1 MIFGTNSN
9 YMLKYQKAKAK
20 LVEYDISQKDYP
32 KFPLNSN
39 ELSYPVIYILSR
51 YAESI
56 IENDETGK
64 AEFAPYMVKAS
75 QYFDASVGANDRTAY
90 DTDFLLSGAAAYF
103 LSNDF
108 GSSKVLCAALFEKI
122 KDTPTMG
129 TSQIILRNLL
139 GYLLLDK
146 VFPISS
152 DTFGGEELSR
162 ALLFYYTNGEGLP
175 NIEQAIRKYRT
186 AIYKNND
193 PMEIYYVDILLAV
206 ITIALSKAAWKLI
219 PQYSKLE
226 PGQWEEYL
234 KSSKSP
240 KMLWPAQQLIGKKN
254 VLSGENAIVQ
264 LPTGVGKTKSIELII
279 RSSFLSNRTA
289 TAIIVAPLRA
299 LCNEIASDMTSAFG
313 ESVLINQFS
322 DILENDF
329 FVDFTLKATILIC
342 TPEKLSYIIHH
353 QVEFLDEIGLY
364 IFDESHMFDDGRRGT
379 AYELLISEIRKH
391 INTEKQIVLLS
402 AVLSN
407 AEQIKQW
414 LFNEN
419 GTLASDPAIKTTPK
433 SIGFSSQTRD
443 IHYYSEDPEREDFYV
458 PRSIEVN
465 LLKKLGKER
474 KKRYFPK
481 LTDPKDIAIYYANK
495 LCKNGGA
502 AIFANRTRSVQTIIQ
517 QIIDLDSREYDLSGI
532 QKYSNTLEMS
542 RIAKLMADYYGCDH
556 PYTKACNLGVAPHYS
571 NLPNGLR
578 LAIEYAFRKKDLHLV
593 ICTSTLAQG
602 VNIPIKYLF
611 MTSFMLDQNSMK
623 IRNFQNL
630 MGRTARSGMYT
641 EGSVIVTDSKLFDN
655 KNNRRNGGFYKW
667 ENCVKMFDSHAAE
680 PCESSILWLVQDIE
694 INHDD
699 HVKGVYIANYI
710 INNYSHWDCFES
722 CYEKILQA
730 YERKKQTPMNQKS
743 VAVLKTALTVRQH
756 VIETIENHLCFV
768 LSNDEGSDARV
779 VALELCKETLAYFM
793 ANDAEKTLLEKIF
806 DVIAQK
812 AKTVDRVKIKRYS
825 KSMLGIDDA
834 LIIEAWLAE
843 TQFIEQQFSDSE
855 IFEMLLSFFIDT
867 HKIGKTEEYFPDI
880 CRMWLDGYSF
890 IAMQKATGLLIPD
903 IESLCS
909 KLISYEFSF
918 FIGNIIDVIDDDD
931 DENRALLVS
940 KLLLLQRKLKYGVCS
955 ETAISICEKVFNDR
969 LLANSI
975 AEQIGA
981 ESIDTNHIIDA
992 LKMCKEKILG
1002 FLSVYP
1008 TYFSVRI
1015 NWICK

>member
-1 MIFGTNSN
+1 M
-9 YMLKYQKAKAK
+9 
-20 LVEYDISQKDYP
+20 
-32 KFPLNSN
+32 
-39 ELSYPVIYILSR
+39 
-51 YAESI
+51 
-56 IENDETGK
+56 
-64 AEFAPYMVKAS
+64 
-75 QYFDASVGANDRTAY
+75 
-90 DTDFLLSGAAAYF
+90 
-103 LSNDF
+103 
-108 GSSKVLCAALFEKI
+108 
-122 KDTPTMG
+122 
-129 TSQIILRNLL
+129 
-139 GYLLLDK
+139 
-146 VFPISS
+146 
-152 DTFGGEELSR
+152 
-162 ALLFYYTNGEGLP
+162 
-175 NIEQAIRKYRT
+175 
-186 AIYKNND
+186 
-193 PMEIYYVDILLAV
+193 
-206 ITIALSKAAWKLI
+206 
-219 PQYSKLE
+219 
-226 PGQWEEYL
+226 
-234 KSSKSP
+234 
-240 KMLWPAQQLIGKKN
+240 
-254 VLSGENAIVQ
+254 
-264 LPTGVGKTKSIELII
+264 
-279 RSSFLSNRTA
+279 
-289 TAIIVAPLRA
+289 
-299 LCNEIASDMTSAFG
+299 
-313 ESVLINQFS
+313 
-322 DILENDF
+322 
-329 FVDFTLKATILIC
+329 
-342 TPEKLSYIIHH
+342 
-353 QVEFLDEIGLY
+353 
-364 IFDESHMFDDGRRGT
+364 
-379 AYELLISEIRKH
+379 
-391 INTEKQIVLLS
+391 
-402 AVLSN
+402 
-407 AEQIKQW
+407 
-414 LFNEN
+414 
-419 GTLASDPAIKTTPK
+419 
-433 SIGFSSQTRD
+433 
-443 IHYYSEDPEREDFYV
+443 
-458 PRSIEVN
+458 
-465 LLKKLGKER
+465 
-474 KKRYFPK
+474 
-481 LTDPKDIAIYYANK
+481 TDPKDIAIYYANK

-655 KNNRRNGGFYKW
+655 KNNRSNGGFYKW

-694 INHDD
+694 INRDD
-699 HVKGVYIANYI
+699 YVKGVYIANYI

-743 VAVLKTALTVRQH
+743 VTVLKTALTVRQH
-756 VIETIENHLCFV
+756 VVETIENHLCFV
-768 LSNDEGSDARV
+768 LSNDEGSDAQV

>member
-1 MIFGTNSN
+1 M
-9 YMLKYQKAKAK
+9 
-20 LVEYDISQKDYP
+20 
-32 KFPLNSN
+32 
-39 ELSYPVIYILSR
+39 
-51 YAESI
+51 
-56 IENDETGK
+56 
-64 AEFAPYMVKAS
+64 
-75 QYFDASVGANDRTAY
+75 
-90 DTDFLLSGAAAYF
+90 
-103 LSNDF
+103 
-108 GSSKVLCAALFEKI
+108 
-122 KDTPTMG
+122 
-129 TSQIILRNLL
+129 
-139 GYLLLDK
+139 
-146 VFPISS
+146 
-152 DTFGGEELSR
+152 
-162 ALLFYYTNGEGLP
+162 
-175 NIEQAIRKYRT
+175 
-186 AIYKNND
+186 
-193 PMEIYYVDILLAV
+193 
-206 ITIALSKAAWKLI
+206 
-219 PQYSKLE
+219 
-226 PGQWEEYL
+226 
-234 KSSKSP
+234 
-240 KMLWPAQQLIGKKN
+240 
-254 VLSGENAIVQ
+254 
-264 LPTGVGKTKSIELII
+264 
-279 RSSFLSNRTA
+279 
-289 TAIIVAPLRA
+289 
-299 LCNEIASDMTSAFG
+299 
-313 ESVLINQFS
+313 
-322 DILENDF
+322 
-329 FVDFTLKATILIC
+329 
-342 TPEKLSYIIHH
+342 
-353 QVEFLDEIGLY
+353 
-364 IFDESHMFDDGRRGT
+364 
-379 AYELLISEIRKH
+379 
-391 INTEKQIVLLS
+391 
-402 AVLSN
+402 
-407 AEQIKQW
+407 
-414 LFNEN
+414 
-419 GTLASDPAIKTTPK
+419 
-433 SIGFSSQTRD
+433 
-443 IHYYSEDPEREDFYV
+443 
-458 PRSIEVN
+458 
-465 LLKKLGKER
+465 
-474 KKRYFPK
+474 
-481 LTDPKDIAIYYANK
+481 TDPKDIAIYYANK

-655 KNNRRNGGFYKW
+655 KNNRSNGGFYKW

-699 HVKGVYIANYI
+699 YVKGVYIANYI

-730 YERKKQTPMNQKS
+730 YERKKQMPMNQKS
-743 VAVLKTALTVRQH
+743 VTVLKTALTIRQH
-756 VIETIENHLCFV
+756 VVETIENHLCFV
-768 LSNDEGSDARV
+768 LSNDEGSDAQV

-843 TQFIEQQFSDSE
+843 TQFMEQQLSDSE

-918 FIGNIIDVIDDDD
+918 FIGNIIDVIDTDD

-969 LLANSI
+969 LLANFI

>member
-1 MIFGTNSN
+1 M
-9 YMLKYQKAKAK
+9 
-20 LVEYDISQKDYP
+20 
-32 KFPLNSN
+32 FPL
-39 ELSYPVIYILSR
+39 
-51 YAESI
+51 
-56 IENDETGK
+56 
-64 AEFAPYMVKAS
+64 
-75 QYFDASVGANDRTAY
+75 
-90 DTDFLLSGAAAYF
+90 
-103 LSNDF
+103 
-108 GSSKVLCAALFEKI
+108 
-122 KDTPTMG
+122 
-129 TSQIILRNLL
+129 
-139 GYLLLDK
+139 
-146 VFPISS
+146 
-152 DTFGGEELSR
+152 
-162 ALLFYYTNGEGLP
+162 YT
-175 NIEQAIRKYRT
+175 
-186 AIYKNND
+186 
-193 PMEIYYVDILLAV
+193 
-206 ITIALSKAAWKLI
+206 
-219 PQYSKLE
+219 
-226 PGQWEEYL
+226 
-234 KSSKSP
+234 
-240 KMLWPAQQLIGKKN
+240 
-254 VLSGENAIVQ
+254 
-264 LPTGVGKTKSIELII
+264 
-279 RSSFLSNRTA
+279 
-289 TAIIVAPLRA
+289 VA
-299 LCNEIASDMTSAFG
+299 
-313 ESVLINQFS
+313 
-322 DILENDF
+322 
-329 FVDFTLKATILIC
+329 
-342 TPEKLSYIIHH
+342 
-353 QVEFLDEIGLY
+353 
-364 IFDESHMFDDGRRGT
+364 
-379 AYELLISEIRKH
+379 
-391 INTEKQIVLLS
+391 
-402 AVLSN
+402 
-407 AEQIKQW
+407 
-414 LFNEN
+414 
-419 GTLASDPAIKTTPK
+419 
-433 SIGFSSQTRD
+433 
-443 IHYYSEDPEREDFYV
+443 
-458 PRSIEVN
+458 
-465 LLKKLGKER
+465 KER
-474 KKRYFPK
+474 KKRYFPN

-655 KNNRRNGGFYKW
+655 KNNRSNGGFYKW

-694 INHDD
+694 INRDD
-699 HVKGVYIANYI
+699 YVKGVYIANYI

-743 VAVLKTALTVRQH
+743 VTVLKTALTVRQH
-756 VIETIENHLCFV
+756 VVETIENHLCFV
-768 LSNDEGSDARV
+768 LSNDEGSDAQV

>member
-1 MIFGTNSN
+1 
-9 YMLKYQKAKAK
+9 
-20 LVEYDISQKDYP
+20 
-32 KFPLNSN
+32 
-39 ELSYPVIYILSR
+39 
-51 YAESI
+51 
-56 IENDETGK
+56 
-64 AEFAPYMVKAS
+64 
-75 QYFDASVGANDRTAY
+75 
-90 DTDFLLSGAAAYF
+90 
-103 LSNDF
+103 
-108 GSSKVLCAALFEKI
+108 
-122 KDTPTMG
+122 
-129 TSQIILRNLL
+129 
-139 GYLLLDK
+139 
-146 VFPISS
+146 
-152 DTFGGEELSR
+152 
-162 ALLFYYTNGEGLP
+162 
-175 NIEQAIRKYRT
+175 
-186 AIYKNND
+186 
-193 PMEIYYVDILLAV
+193 
-206 ITIALSKAAWKLI
+206 
-219 PQYSKLE
+219 
-226 PGQWEEYL
+226 
-234 KSSKSP
+234 
-240 KMLWPAQQLIGKKN
+240 
-254 VLSGENAIVQ
+254 
-264 LPTGVGKTKSIELII
+264 
-279 RSSFLSNRTA
+279 
-289 TAIIVAPLRA
+289 
-299 LCNEIASDMTSAFG
+299 
-313 ESVLINQFS
+313 
-322 DILENDF
+322 
-329 FVDFTLKATILIC
+329 
-342 TPEKLSYIIHH
+342 
-353 QVEFLDEIGLY
+353 
-364 IFDESHMFDDGRRGT
+364 
-379 AYELLISEIRKH
+379 
-391 INTEKQIVLLS
+391 
-402 AVLSN
+402 
-407 AEQIKQW
+407 
-414 LFNEN
+414 
-419 GTLASDPAIKTTPK
+419 
-433 SIGFSSQTRD
+433 
-443 IHYYSEDPEREDFYV
+443 
-458 PRSIEVN
+458 
-465 LLKKLGKER
+465 
-474 KKRYFPK
+474 
-481 LTDPKDIAIYYANK
+481 
-495 LCKNGGA
+495 
-502 AIFANRTRSVQTIIQ
+502 
-517 QIIDLDSREYDLSGI
+517 
-532 QKYSNTLEMS
+532 MS

-655 KNNRRNGGFYKW
+655 KNNRSNGGFYKW

-699 HVKGVYIANYI
+699 HVKGVCIANYI
-710 INNYSHWDCFES
+710 INNYSHWDYFES

-743 VAVLKTALTVRQH
+743 VAVLKTALTIRQH
-756 VIETIENHLCFV
+756 VVETIENHLCFV
-768 LSNDEGSDARV
+768 LSNDEGSDAQV

-825 KSMLGIDDA
+825 KSMLGIDNA

-843 TQFIEQQFSDSE
+843 TQFMEQQLSDSE

-992 LKMCKEKILG
+992 LKMCEEKILG

>member
-1 MIFGTNSN
+1 M
-9 YMLKYQKAKAK
+9 
-20 LVEYDISQKDYP
+20 
-32 KFPLNSN
+32 
-39 ELSYPVIYILSR
+39 
-51 YAESI
+51 
-56 IENDETGK
+56 
-64 AEFAPYMVKAS
+64 
-75 QYFDASVGANDRTAY
+75 
-90 DTDFLLSGAAAYF
+90 
-103 LSNDF
+103 
-108 GSSKVLCAALFEKI
+108 
-122 KDTPTMG
+122 
-129 TSQIILRNLL
+129 
-139 GYLLLDK
+139 
-146 VFPISS
+146 
-152 DTFGGEELSR
+152 
-162 ALLFYYTNGEGLP
+162 
-175 NIEQAIRKYRT
+175 
-186 AIYKNND
+186 
-193 PMEIYYVDILLAV
+193 
-206 ITIALSKAAWKLI
+206 
-219 PQYSKLE
+219 
-226 PGQWEEYL
+226 
-234 KSSKSP
+234 
-240 KMLWPAQQLIGKKN
+240 
-254 VLSGENAIVQ
+254 
-264 LPTGVGKTKSIELII
+264 
-279 RSSFLSNRTA
+279 
-289 TAIIVAPLRA
+289 
-299 LCNEIASDMTSAFG
+299 
-313 ESVLINQFS
+313 
-322 DILENDF
+322 
-329 FVDFTLKATILIC
+329 
-342 TPEKLSYIIHH
+342 
-353 QVEFLDEIGLY
+353 
-364 IFDESHMFDDGRRGT
+364 
-379 AYELLISEIRKH
+379 
-391 INTEKQIVLLS
+391 
-402 AVLSN
+402 
-407 AEQIKQW
+407 
-414 LFNEN
+414 
-419 GTLASDPAIKTTPK
+419 
-433 SIGFSSQTRD
+433 
-443 IHYYSEDPEREDFYV
+443 
-458 PRSIEVN
+458 
-465 LLKKLGKER
+465 LKKLGKER
-474 KKRYFPK
+474 KKRYFPN

-655 KNNRRNGGFYKW
+655 KKNRSNGGFYKW

-699 HVKGVYIANYI
+699 YVKGVYIANYI
-710 INNYSHWDCFES
+710 INNYSHWECFES

-768 LSNDEGSDARV
+768 LSNDEGSDAQV

-843 TQFIEQQFSDSE
+843 TQFMEQQLSDSE

-867 HKIGKTEEYFPDI
+867 HKIGKTEEYYPDI

-918 FIGNIIDVIDDDD
+918 FIGNIIDVIDADD

-992 LKMCKEKILG
+992 LKMCKEKTLG

>member
-1 MIFGTNSN
+1 M
-9 YMLKYQKAKAK
+9 
-20 LVEYDISQKDYP
+20 
-32 KFPLNSN
+32 
-39 ELSYPVIYILSR
+39 
-51 YAESI
+51 
-56 IENDETGK
+56 
-64 AEFAPYMVKAS
+64 
-75 QYFDASVGANDRTAY
+75 
-90 DTDFLLSGAAAYF
+90 
-103 LSNDF
+103 
-108 GSSKVLCAALFEKI
+108 
-122 KDTPTMG
+122 
-129 TSQIILRNLL
+129 
-139 GYLLLDK
+139 
-146 VFPISS
+146 
-152 DTFGGEELSR
+152 
-162 ALLFYYTNGEGLP
+162 
-175 NIEQAIRKYRT
+175 
-186 AIYKNND
+186 
-193 PMEIYYVDILLAV
+193 
-206 ITIALSKAAWKLI
+206 
-219 PQYSKLE
+219 
-226 PGQWEEYL
+226 
-234 KSSKSP
+234 
-240 KMLWPAQQLIGKKN
+240 
-254 VLSGENAIVQ
+254 
-264 LPTGVGKTKSIELII
+264 
-279 RSSFLSNRTA
+279 
-289 TAIIVAPLRA
+289 
-299 LCNEIASDMTSAFG
+299 
-313 ESVLINQFS
+313 
-322 DILENDF
+322 
-329 FVDFTLKATILIC
+329 
-342 TPEKLSYIIHH
+342 
-353 QVEFLDEIGLY
+353 
-364 IFDESHMFDDGRRGT
+364 
-379 AYELLISEIRKH
+379 
-391 INTEKQIVLLS
+391 
-402 AVLSN
+402 
-407 AEQIKQW
+407 
-414 LFNEN
+414 
-419 GTLASDPAIKTTPK
+419 
-433 SIGFSSQTRD
+433 
-443 IHYYSEDPEREDFYV
+443 
-458 PRSIEVN
+458 
-465 LLKKLGKER
+465 LKKLGKER
-474 KKRYFPK
+474 KKRYFPN

-655 KNNRRNGGFYKW
+655 KNNRNNGGFYKW

-694 INHDD
+694 INRDD
-699 HVKGVYIANYI
+699 YVKGVYIANYI

-768 LSNDEGSDARV
+768 LSNDEGSDAQV

-843 TQFIEQQFSDSE
+843 TQFMEQQISDSE

-890 IAMQKATGLLIPD
+890 IAMKKATGLLISD

>member
-1 MIFGTNSN
+1 M
-9 YMLKYQKAKAK
+9 
-20 LVEYDISQKDYP
+20 
-32 KFPLNSN
+32 FPL
-39 ELSYPVIYILSR
+39 
-51 YAESI
+51 
-56 IENDETGK
+56 
-64 AEFAPYMVKAS
+64 
-75 QYFDASVGANDRTAY
+75 
-90 DTDFLLSGAAAYF
+90 
-103 LSNDF
+103 
-108 GSSKVLCAALFEKI
+108 
-122 KDTPTMG
+122 
-129 TSQIILRNLL
+129 
-139 GYLLLDK
+139 
-146 VFPISS
+146 
-152 DTFGGEELSR
+152 
-162 ALLFYYTNGEGLP
+162 YTV
-175 NIEQAIRKYRT
+175 T
-186 AIYKNND
+186 
-193 PMEIYYVDILLAV
+193 
-206 ITIALSKAAWKLI
+206 
-219 PQYSKLE
+219 
-226 PGQWEEYL
+226 
-234 KSSKSP
+234 
-240 KMLWPAQQLIGKKN
+240 
-254 VLSGENAIVQ
+254 
-264 LPTGVGKTKSIELII
+264 
-279 RSSFLSNRTA
+279 
-289 TAIIVAPLRA
+289 
-299 LCNEIASDMTSAFG
+299 
-313 ESVLINQFS
+313 
-322 DILENDF
+322 
-329 FVDFTLKATILIC
+329 
-342 TPEKLSYIIHH
+342 
-353 QVEFLDEIGLY
+353 
-364 IFDESHMFDDGRRGT
+364 
-379 AYELLISEIRKH
+379 
-391 INTEKQIVLLS
+391 
-402 AVLSN
+402 
-407 AEQIKQW
+407 
-414 LFNEN
+414 
-419 GTLASDPAIKTTPK
+419 
-433 SIGFSSQTRD
+433 
-443 IHYYSEDPEREDFYV
+443 
-458 PRSIEVN
+458 
-465 LLKKLGKER
+465 KER

-722 CYEKILQA
+722 CYEKILQT

-743 VAVLKTALTVRQH
+743 VAVLKTALTIRQH
-756 VIETIENHLCFV
+756 VVETIENHLCFV
-768 LSNDEGSDARV
+768 LSNDEGSDAQV

-843 TQFIEQQFSDSE
+843 TQFMEQQLSDSE

-867 HKIGKTEEYFPDI
+867 HKIGRTEEYFPDI

-890 IAMQKATGLLIPD
+890 IAMQKATGLLISD

-909 KLISYEFSF
+909 KLVSYEFSF
-918 FIGNIIDVIDDDD
+918 FIGNIIDVIDTDD

>member
-1 MIFGTNSN
+1 
-9 YMLKYQKAKAK
+9 
-20 LVEYDISQKDYP
+20 
-32 KFPLNSN
+32 
-39 ELSYPVIYILSR
+39 
-51 YAESI
+51 
-56 IENDETGK
+56 
-64 AEFAPYMVKAS
+64 
-75 QYFDASVGANDRTAY
+75 
-90 DTDFLLSGAAAYF
+90 
-103 LSNDF
+103 
-108 GSSKVLCAALFEKI
+108 
-122 KDTPTMG
+122 
-129 TSQIILRNLL
+129 
-139 GYLLLDK
+139 
-146 VFPISS
+146 
-152 DTFGGEELSR
+152 
-162 ALLFYYTNGEGLP
+162 
-175 NIEQAIRKYRT
+175 
-186 AIYKNND
+186 
-193 PMEIYYVDILLAV
+193 
-206 ITIALSKAAWKLI
+206 
-219 PQYSKLE
+219 
-226 PGQWEEYL
+226 
-234 KSSKSP
+234 
-240 KMLWPAQQLIGKKN
+240 
-254 VLSGENAIVQ
+254 
-264 LPTGVGKTKSIELII
+264 
-279 RSSFLSNRTA
+279 
-289 TAIIVAPLRA
+289 
-299 LCNEIASDMTSAFG
+299 
-313 ESVLINQFS
+313 
-322 DILENDF
+322 
-329 FVDFTLKATILIC
+329 
-342 TPEKLSYIIHH
+342 
-353 QVEFLDEIGLY
+353 
-364 IFDESHMFDDGRRGT
+364 MFDDGRRGT

-655 KNNRRNGGFYKW
+655 KNNRSNGGFYKW

-730 YERKKQTPMNQKS
+730 LN
-743 VAVLKTALTVRQH
+743 
-756 VIETIENHLCFV
+756 
-768 LSNDEGSDARV
+768 
-779 VALELCKETLAYFM
+779 
-793 ANDAEKTLLEKIF
+793 
-806 DVIAQK
+806 
-812 AKTVDRVKIKRYS
+812 
-825 KSMLGIDDA
+825 
-834 LIIEAWLAE
+834 
-843 TQFIEQQFSDSE
+843 
-855 IFEMLLSFFIDT
+855 
-867 HKIGKTEEYFPDI
+867 GK
-880 CRMWLDGYSF
+880 
-890 IAMQKATGLLIPD
+890 
-903 IESLCS
+903 
-909 KLISYEFSF
+909 
-918 FIGNIIDVIDDDD
+918 
-931 DENRALLVS
+931 NR
-940 KLLLLQRKLKYGVCS
+940 R
-955 ETAISICEKVFNDR
+955 R
-969 LLANSI
+969 
-975 AEQIGA
+975 
-981 ESIDTNHIIDA
+981 
-992 LKMCKEKILG
+992 
-1002 FLSVYP
+1002 
-1008 TYFSVRI
+1008 
-1015 NWICK
+1015 

>member
-1 MIFGTNSN
+1 M
-9 YMLKYQKAKAK
+9 
-20 LVEYDISQKDYP
+20 
-32 KFPLNSN
+32 
-39 ELSYPVIYILSR
+39 
-51 YAESI
+51 
-56 IENDETGK
+56 
-64 AEFAPYMVKAS
+64 
-75 QYFDASVGANDRTAY
+75 
-90 DTDFLLSGAAAYF
+90 
-103 LSNDF
+103 
-108 GSSKVLCAALFEKI
+108 
-122 KDTPTMG
+122 
-129 TSQIILRNLL
+129 
-139 GYLLLDK
+139 
-146 VFPISS
+146 
-152 DTFGGEELSR
+152 
-162 ALLFYYTNGEGLP
+162 
-175 NIEQAIRKYRT
+175 
-186 AIYKNND
+186 
-193 PMEIYYVDILLAV
+193 
-206 ITIALSKAAWKLI
+206 
-219 PQYSKLE
+219 
-226 PGQWEEYL
+226 
-234 KSSKSP
+234 
-240 KMLWPAQQLIGKKN
+240 
-254 VLSGENAIVQ
+254 
-264 LPTGVGKTKSIELII
+264 
-279 RSSFLSNRTA
+279 
-289 TAIIVAPLRA
+289 
-299 LCNEIASDMTSAFG
+299 
-313 ESVLINQFS
+313 
-322 DILENDF
+322 
-329 FVDFTLKATILIC
+329 
-342 TPEKLSYIIHH
+342 
-353 QVEFLDEIGLY
+353 
-364 IFDESHMFDDGRRGT
+364 
-379 AYELLISEIRKH
+379 
-391 INTEKQIVLLS
+391 
-402 AVLSN
+402 
-407 AEQIKQW
+407 
-414 LFNEN
+414 
-419 GTLASDPAIKTTPK
+419 ASDPAIKTTPK

-722 CYEKILQA
+722 CYEKILQT

-743 VAVLKTALTVRQH
+743 VAVLKTALTIRQH
-756 VIETIENHLCFV
+756 VVETIENHLCFV
-768 LSNDEGSDARV
+768 LSNDEGSDAQV

-843 TQFIEQQFSDSE
+843 TQFMEQQLSDSE

-867 HKIGKTEEYFPDI
+867 HKIGRTEEYFPDI

-890 IAMQKATGLLIPD
+890 IAMQKATGLLISD

-909 KLISYEFSF
+909 KLVSYEFSF
-918 FIGNIIDVIDDDD
+918 FIGNIIDVIDTDD

>member
-1 MIFGTNSN
+1 M
-9 YMLKYQKAKAK
+9 
-20 LVEYDISQKDYP
+20 
-32 KFPLNSN
+32 
-39 ELSYPVIYILSR
+39 
-51 YAESI
+51 
-56 IENDETGK
+56 
-64 AEFAPYMVKAS
+64 
-75 QYFDASVGANDRTAY
+75 
-90 DTDFLLSGAAAYF
+90 TDS
-103 LSNDF
+103 
-108 GSSKVLCAALFEKI
+108 
-122 KDTPTMG
+122 
-129 TSQIILRNLL
+129 
-139 GYLLLDK
+139 
-146 VFPISS
+146 
-152 DTFGGEELSR
+152 
-162 ALLFYYTNGEGLP
+162 
-175 NIEQAIRKYRT
+175 
-186 AIYKNND
+186 
-193 PMEIYYVDILLAV
+193 
-206 ITIALSKAAWKLI
+206 
-219 PQYSKLE
+219 
-226 PGQWEEYL
+226 
-234 KSSKSP
+234 
-240 KMLWPAQQLIGKKN
+240 
-254 VLSGENAIVQ
+254 
-264 LPTGVGKTKSIELII
+264 
-279 RSSFLSNRTA
+279 
-289 TAIIVAPLRA
+289 
-299 LCNEIASDMTSAFG
+299 
-313 ESVLINQFS
+313 
-322 DILENDF
+322 
-329 FVDFTLKATILIC
+329 
-342 TPEKLSYIIHH
+342 
-353 QVEFLDEIGLY
+353 
-364 IFDESHMFDDGRRGT
+364 
-379 AYELLISEIRKH
+379 
-391 INTEKQIVLLS
+391 
-402 AVLSN
+402 
-407 AEQIKQW
+407 
-414 LFNEN
+414 
-419 GTLASDPAIKTTPK
+419 
-433 SIGFSSQTRD
+433 
-443 IHYYSEDPEREDFYV
+443 
-458 PRSIEVN
+458 
-465 LLKKLGKER
+465 
-474 KKRYFPK
+474 
-481 LTDPKDIAIYYANK
+481 KDIAIYYANK

-655 KNNRRNGGFYKW
+655 KNNRSNGGFYKW
-667 ENCVKMFDSHAAE
+667 ENCVKMFDSHASE
-680 PCESSILWLVQDIE
+680 PCESSILWLAQDIE

-699 HVKGVYIANYI
+699 YVKGVYIANYI

-743 VAVLKTALTVRQH
+743 VTVLKTALTVRQH
-756 VIETIENHLCFV
+756 VVETIENHLCFV
-768 LSNDEGSDARV
+768 LSNDEGSDAQV

-843 TQFIEQQFSDSE
+843 TQFMEQQLSDSE

-890 IAMQKATGLLIPD
+890 IAMQNATGLLRPD

>member
-1 MIFGTNSN
+1 M
-9 YMLKYQKAKAK
+9 
-20 LVEYDISQKDYP
+20 
-32 KFPLNSN
+32 
-39 ELSYPVIYILSR
+39 
-51 YAESI
+51 
-56 IENDETGK
+56 
-64 AEFAPYMVKAS
+64 
-75 QYFDASVGANDRTAY
+75 
-90 DTDFLLSGAAAYF
+90 
-103 LSNDF
+103 
-108 GSSKVLCAALFEKI
+108 
-122 KDTPTMG
+122 
-129 TSQIILRNLL
+129 
-139 GYLLLDK
+139 
-146 VFPISS
+146 
-152 DTFGGEELSR
+152 
-162 ALLFYYTNGEGLP
+162 
-175 NIEQAIRKYRT
+175 
-186 AIYKNND
+186 
-193 PMEIYYVDILLAV
+193 
-206 ITIALSKAAWKLI
+206 
-219 PQYSKLE
+219 
-226 PGQWEEYL
+226 
-234 KSSKSP
+234 
-240 KMLWPAQQLIGKKN
+240 
-254 VLSGENAIVQ
+254 
-264 LPTGVGKTKSIELII
+264 
-279 RSSFLSNRTA
+279 
-289 TAIIVAPLRA
+289 
-299 LCNEIASDMTSAFG
+299 
-313 ESVLINQFS
+313 
-322 DILENDF
+322 
-329 FVDFTLKATILIC
+329 
-342 TPEKLSYIIHH
+342 
-353 QVEFLDEIGLY
+353 
-364 IFDESHMFDDGRRGT
+364 
-379 AYELLISEIRKH
+379 
-391 INTEKQIVLLS
+391 
-402 AVLSN
+402 
-407 AEQIKQW
+407 
-414 LFNEN
+414 
-419 GTLASDPAIKTTPK
+419 
-433 SIGFSSQTRD
+433 
-443 IHYYSEDPEREDFYV
+443 
-458 PRSIEVN
+458 
-465 LLKKLGKER
+465 
-474 KKRYFPK
+474 
-481 LTDPKDIAIYYANK
+481 TDPKDIAIYYANK

-768 LSNDEGSDARV
+768 LSNDEGSDAQV

-843 TQFIEQQFSDSE
+843 TQFMEQQLSDSE

-890 IAMQKATGLLIPD
+890 IAMKKATGLLISD

>member
-1 MIFGTNSN
+1 M
-9 YMLKYQKAKAK
+9 
-20 LVEYDISQKDYP
+20 
-32 KFPLNSN
+32 
-39 ELSYPVIYILSR
+39 
-51 YAESI
+51 
-56 IENDETGK
+56 
-64 AEFAPYMVKAS
+64 
-75 QYFDASVGANDRTAY
+75 
-90 DTDFLLSGAAAYF
+90 
-103 LSNDF
+103 
-108 GSSKVLCAALFEKI
+108 
-122 KDTPTMG
+122 
-129 TSQIILRNLL
+129 
-139 GYLLLDK
+139 
-146 VFPISS
+146 
-152 DTFGGEELSR
+152 
-162 ALLFYYTNGEGLP
+162 
-175 NIEQAIRKYRT
+175 
-186 AIYKNND
+186 
-193 PMEIYYVDILLAV
+193 
-206 ITIALSKAAWKLI
+206 
-219 PQYSKLE
+219 
-226 PGQWEEYL
+226 
-234 KSSKSP
+234 
-240 KMLWPAQQLIGKKN
+240 
-254 VLSGENAIVQ
+254 
-264 LPTGVGKTKSIELII
+264 
-279 RSSFLSNRTA
+279 
-289 TAIIVAPLRA
+289 
-299 LCNEIASDMTSAFG
+299 
-313 ESVLINQFS
+313 
-322 DILENDF
+322 
-329 FVDFTLKATILIC
+329 
-342 TPEKLSYIIHH
+342 
-353 QVEFLDEIGLY
+353 
-364 IFDESHMFDDGRRGT
+364 
-379 AYELLISEIRKH
+379 
-391 INTEKQIVLLS
+391 
-402 AVLSN
+402 
-407 AEQIKQW
+407 
-414 LFNEN
+414 
-419 GTLASDPAIKTTPK
+419 
-433 SIGFSSQTRD
+433 
-443 IHYYSEDPEREDFYV
+443 
-458 PRSIEVN
+458 
-465 LLKKLGKER
+465 
-474 KKRYFPK
+474 
-481 LTDPKDIAIYYANK
+481 TDPKDIAIYYANK

-722 CYEKILQA
+722 CYEKILQT

-743 VAVLKTALTVRQH
+743 VAVLKTALTIRQH
-756 VIETIENHLCFV
+756 VVETIENHLCFV
-768 LSNDEGSDARV
+768 LSNDEGSDAQV

-843 TQFIEQQFSDSE
+843 TQFMEQQLSDSE

-867 HKIGKTEEYFPDI
+867 HKIGRTEEYFPDI

-890 IAMQKATGLLIPD
+890 IAMQKATGLLISD

-909 KLISYEFSF
+909 KLVSYEFSF
-918 FIGNIIDVIDDDD
+918 FIGNIIDVIDTDD

>member
-1 MIFGTNSN
+1 
-9 YMLKYQKAKAK
+9 
-20 LVEYDISQKDYP
+20 
-32 KFPLNSN
+32 
-39 ELSYPVIYILSR
+39 
-51 YAESI
+51 
-56 IENDETGK
+56 
-64 AEFAPYMVKAS
+64 
-75 QYFDASVGANDRTAY
+75 
-90 DTDFLLSGAAAYF
+90 
-103 LSNDF
+103 
-108 GSSKVLCAALFEKI
+108 
-122 KDTPTMG
+122 
-129 TSQIILRNLL
+129 
-139 GYLLLDK
+139 
-146 VFPISS
+146 
-152 DTFGGEELSR
+152 
-162 ALLFYYTNGEGLP
+162 
-175 NIEQAIRKYRT
+175 
-186 AIYKNND
+186 
-193 PMEIYYVDILLAV
+193 
-206 ITIALSKAAWKLI
+206 
-219 PQYSKLE
+219 
-226 PGQWEEYL
+226 
-234 KSSKSP
+234 
-240 KMLWPAQQLIGKKN
+240 
-254 VLSGENAIVQ
+254 
-264 LPTGVGKTKSIELII
+264 
-279 RSSFLSNRTA
+279 
-289 TAIIVAPLRA
+289 
-299 LCNEIASDMTSAFG
+299 
-313 ESVLINQFS
+313 
-322 DILENDF
+322 
-329 FVDFTLKATILIC
+329 
-342 TPEKLSYIIHH
+342 
-353 QVEFLDEIGLY
+353 
-364 IFDESHMFDDGRRGT
+364 
-379 AYELLISEIRKH
+379 
-391 INTEKQIVLLS
+391 
-402 AVLSN
+402 
-407 AEQIKQW
+407 
-414 LFNEN
+414 
-419 GTLASDPAIKTTPK
+419 
-433 SIGFSSQTRD
+433 
-443 IHYYSEDPEREDFYV
+443 
-458 PRSIEVN
+458 
-465 LLKKLGKER
+465 
-474 KKRYFPK
+474 
-481 LTDPKDIAIYYANK
+481 
-495 LCKNGGA
+495 
-502 AIFANRTRSVQTIIQ
+502 
-517 QIIDLDSREYDLSGI
+517 
-532 QKYSNTLEMS
+532 
-542 RIAKLMADYYGCDH
+542 
-556 PYTKACNLGVAPHYS
+556 
-571 NLPNGLR
+571 
-578 LAIEYAFRKKDLHLV
+578 
-593 ICTSTLAQG
+593 
-602 VNIPIKYLF
+602 

-768 LSNDEGSDARV
+768 LSNDEGSDAQV

-843 TQFIEQQFSDSE
+843 TQFMEQQLSDSE

-867 HKIGKTEEYFPDI
+867 HKIGKIEEYFPDI

-890 IAMQKATGLLIPD
+890 IAMKKATGLLISD

>member
-1 MIFGTNSN
+1 M
-9 YMLKYQKAKAK
+9 
-20 LVEYDISQKDYP
+20 
-32 KFPLNSN
+32 
-39 ELSYPVIYILSR
+39 
-51 YAESI
+51 
-56 IENDETGK
+56 
-64 AEFAPYMVKAS
+64 
-75 QYFDASVGANDRTAY
+75 
-90 DTDFLLSGAAAYF
+90 TDS
-103 LSNDF
+103 
-108 GSSKVLCAALFEKI
+108 
-122 KDTPTMG
+122 
-129 TSQIILRNLL
+129 
-139 GYLLLDK
+139 
-146 VFPISS
+146 
-152 DTFGGEELSR
+152 
-162 ALLFYYTNGEGLP
+162 
-175 NIEQAIRKYRT
+175 
-186 AIYKNND
+186 
-193 PMEIYYVDILLAV
+193 
-206 ITIALSKAAWKLI
+206 
-219 PQYSKLE
+219 
-226 PGQWEEYL
+226 
-234 KSSKSP
+234 
-240 KMLWPAQQLIGKKN
+240 
-254 VLSGENAIVQ
+254 
-264 LPTGVGKTKSIELII
+264 
-279 RSSFLSNRTA
+279 
-289 TAIIVAPLRA
+289 
-299 LCNEIASDMTSAFG
+299 
-313 ESVLINQFS
+313 
-322 DILENDF
+322 
-329 FVDFTLKATILIC
+329 
-342 TPEKLSYIIHH
+342 
-353 QVEFLDEIGLY
+353 
-364 IFDESHMFDDGRRGT
+364 
-379 AYELLISEIRKH
+379 
-391 INTEKQIVLLS
+391 
-402 AVLSN
+402 
-407 AEQIKQW
+407 
-414 LFNEN
+414 
-419 GTLASDPAIKTTPK
+419 
-433 SIGFSSQTRD
+433 
-443 IHYYSEDPEREDFYV
+443 
-458 PRSIEVN
+458 
-465 LLKKLGKER
+465 
-474 KKRYFPK
+474 
-481 LTDPKDIAIYYANK
+481 KDIAIYYANK

-655 KNNRRNGGFYKW
+655 KNNRSNGGFYKW
-667 ENCVKMFDSHAAE
+667 ENCVKMFDSHASE
-680 PCESSILWLVQDIE
+680 PCESSILWLAQDIE

-699 HVKGVYIANYI
+699 YVKGVYIANYI

-743 VAVLKTALTVRQH
+743 VTVLKTALTIRQH
-756 VIETIENHLCFV
+756 VVETIENHLCFV
-768 LSNDEGSDARV
+768 LSNDEGSDAQV

-843 TQFIEQQFSDSE
+843 TQFMEQQLSDSE

-955 ETAISICEKVFNDR
+955 ETAISICEKVFNDH

>member
-1 MIFGTNSN
+1 M
-9 YMLKYQKAKAK
+9 
-20 LVEYDISQKDYP
+20 
-32 KFPLNSN
+32 FPL
-39 ELSYPVIYILSR
+39 
-51 YAESI
+51 
-56 IENDETGK
+56 
-64 AEFAPYMVKAS
+64 
-75 QYFDASVGANDRTAY
+75 
-90 DTDFLLSGAAAYF
+90 
-103 LSNDF
+103 
-108 GSSKVLCAALFEKI
+108 
-122 KDTPTMG
+122 
-129 TSQIILRNLL
+129 
-139 GYLLLDK
+139 
-146 VFPISS
+146 
-152 DTFGGEELSR
+152 
-162 ALLFYYTNGEGLP
+162 YT
-175 NIEQAIRKYRT
+175 
-186 AIYKNND
+186 
-193 PMEIYYVDILLAV
+193 
-206 ITIALSKAAWKLI
+206 
-219 PQYSKLE
+219 
-226 PGQWEEYL
+226 
-234 KSSKSP
+234 
-240 KMLWPAQQLIGKKN
+240 
-254 VLSGENAIVQ
+254 
-264 LPTGVGKTKSIELII
+264 
-279 RSSFLSNRTA
+279 
-289 TAIIVAPLRA
+289 VA
-299 LCNEIASDMTSAFG
+299 
-313 ESVLINQFS
+313 
-322 DILENDF
+322 
-329 FVDFTLKATILIC
+329 
-342 TPEKLSYIIHH
+342 
-353 QVEFLDEIGLY
+353 
-364 IFDESHMFDDGRRGT
+364 
-379 AYELLISEIRKH
+379 
-391 INTEKQIVLLS
+391 
-402 AVLSN
+402 
-407 AEQIKQW
+407 
-414 LFNEN
+414 
-419 GTLASDPAIKTTPK
+419 TLASDPAIKTTPK

-474 KKRYFPK
+474 KKRYFPN
-481 LTDPKDIAIYYANK
+481 LTDSKDIAIYYANK

-655 KNNRRNGGFYKW
+655 KNNRSNGGFYKW
-667 ENCVKMFDSHAAE
+667 ENCVKMFDSHASE
-680 PCESSILWLVQDIE
+680 PCESSILWLAQDIE

-699 HVKGVYIANYI
+699 YVKGVYIANYI

-743 VAVLKTALTVRQH
+743 VTVLKTALTVRQH
-756 VIETIENHLCFV
+756 VVETIENHLCFV
-768 LSNDEGSDARV
+768 LSNDEGSDAQV

-843 TQFIEQQFSDSE
+843 TQFMEHQLSDSE

-955 ETAISICEKVFNDR
+955 ETAISMESVFAGNNR
-969 LLANSI
+969 KFVSFCSVCNWGNGN
-975 AEQIGA
+975 Q
-981 ESIDTNHIIDA
+981 
-992 LKMCKEKILG
+992 
-1002 FLSVYP
+1002 LSVL
-1008 TYFSVRI
+1008 
-1015 NWICK
+1015 

>member
-1 MIFGTNSN
+1 
-9 YMLKYQKAKAK
+9 
-20 LVEYDISQKDYP
+20 
-32 KFPLNSN
+32 
-39 ELSYPVIYILSR
+39 
-51 YAESI
+51 
-56 IENDETGK
+56 
-64 AEFAPYMVKAS
+64 
-75 QYFDASVGANDRTAY
+75 
-90 DTDFLLSGAAAYF
+90 
-103 LSNDF
+103 
-108 GSSKVLCAALFEKI
+108 
-122 KDTPTMG
+122 
-129 TSQIILRNLL
+129 
-139 GYLLLDK
+139 
-146 VFPISS
+146 
-152 DTFGGEELSR
+152 
-162 ALLFYYTNGEGLP
+162 
-175 NIEQAIRKYRT
+175 
-186 AIYKNND
+186 
-193 PMEIYYVDILLAV
+193 
-206 ITIALSKAAWKLI
+206 
-219 PQYSKLE
+219 
-226 PGQWEEYL
+226 
-234 KSSKSP
+234 
-240 KMLWPAQQLIGKKN
+240 
-254 VLSGENAIVQ
+254 
-264 LPTGVGKTKSIELII
+264 
-279 RSSFLSNRTA
+279 
-289 TAIIVAPLRA
+289 
-299 LCNEIASDMTSAFG
+299 
-313 ESVLINQFS
+313 
-322 DILENDF
+322 
-329 FVDFTLKATILIC
+329 
-342 TPEKLSYIIHH
+342 
-353 QVEFLDEIGLY
+353 
-364 IFDESHMFDDGRRGT
+364 
-379 AYELLISEIRKH
+379 
-391 INTEKQIVLLS
+391 
-402 AVLSN
+402 
-407 AEQIKQW
+407 
-414 LFNEN
+414 
-419 GTLASDPAIKTTPK
+419 
-433 SIGFSSQTRD
+433 
-443 IHYYSEDPEREDFYV
+443 
-458 PRSIEVN
+458 
-465 LLKKLGKER
+465 
-474 KKRYFPK
+474 
-481 LTDPKDIAIYYANK
+481 
-495 LCKNGGA
+495 
-502 AIFANRTRSVQTIIQ
+502 
-517 QIIDLDSREYDLSGI
+517 
-532 QKYSNTLEMS
+532 MS

-699 HVKGVYIANYI
+699 HVKGVYGVYIANYI

-768 LSNDEGSDARV
+768 LSNDEGSDAQV

-843 TQFIEQQFSDSE
+843 TQFMEQQLSDSE

-890 IAMQKATGLLIPD
+890 IAMKKATGLLISD

-975 AEQIGA
+975 AEQIGV

>member
-1 MIFGTNSN
+1 M
-9 YMLKYQKAKAK
+9 
-20 LVEYDISQKDYP
+20 
-32 KFPLNSN
+32 
-39 ELSYPVIYILSR
+39 
-51 YAESI
+51 
-56 IENDETGK
+56 
-64 AEFAPYMVKAS
+64 
-75 QYFDASVGANDRTAY
+75 
-90 DTDFLLSGAAAYF
+90 
-103 LSNDF
+103 
-108 GSSKVLCAALFEKI
+108 
-122 KDTPTMG
+122 
-129 TSQIILRNLL
+129 
-139 GYLLLDK
+139 
-146 VFPISS
+146 
-152 DTFGGEELSR
+152 
-162 ALLFYYTNGEGLP
+162 
-175 NIEQAIRKYRT
+175 
-186 AIYKNND
+186 
-193 PMEIYYVDILLAV
+193 
-206 ITIALSKAAWKLI
+206 
-219 PQYSKLE
+219 
-226 PGQWEEYL
+226 
-234 KSSKSP
+234 
-240 KMLWPAQQLIGKKN
+240 
-254 VLSGENAIVQ
+254 
-264 LPTGVGKTKSIELII
+264 
-279 RSSFLSNRTA
+279 
-289 TAIIVAPLRA
+289 
-299 LCNEIASDMTSAFG
+299 
-313 ESVLINQFS
+313 
-322 DILENDF
+322 
-329 FVDFTLKATILIC
+329 KATILIC

-353 QVEFLDEIGLY
+353 QIEFLDEIGLY
-364 IFDESHMFDDGRRGT
+364 IFDESHMFDDGSRGT

-391 INTEKQIVLLS
+391 INAENQIVLLS

-474 KKRYFPK
+474 KKRYFPN

-641 EGSVIVTDSKLFDN
+641 EGSVIVTDSELFDN
-655 KNNRRNGGFYKW
+655 KNNRSNGGVYKW
-667 ENCVKMFDSHAAE
+667 ENCVKMFDRHAAE
-680 PCESSILWLVQDIE
+680 PCESSILWLVQNIK
-694 INHDD
+694 ITHDD
-699 HVKGVYIANYI
+699 YVKGAYIANYI

-722 CYEKILQA
+722 CYEKLLQA
-730 YERKKQTPMNQKS
+730 YERKKQTPMSPKS
-743 VAVLKTALTVRQH
+743 ATVLKTSLTVRQH

-768 LSNDEGSDARV
+768 LSNDEGSDAQV

-793 ANDAEKTLLEKIF
+793 ADDAERALLEKIF

-812 AKTVDRVKIKRYS
+812 VTTVDRAKIKRYS

-843 TQFIEQQFSDSE
+843 TQFMEQQLSDSE

-880 CRMWLDGYSF
+880 CQMWLAGYSF
-890 IAMQKATGLLIPD
+890 IAMQKATGLSIPD

-918 FIGNIIDVIDDDD
+918 FIGNIIDVIDADD
-931 DENRALLVS
+931 DETIALLVS

-992 LKMCKEKILG
+992 LKICKEKILG

>member
-391 INTEKQIVLLS
+391 IN
-402 AVLSN
+402 
-407 AEQIKQW
+407 
-414 LFNEN
+414 
-419 GTLASDPAIKTTPK
+419 
-433 SIGFSSQTRD
+433 
-443 IHYYSEDPEREDFYV
+443 
-458 PRSIEVN
+458 
-465 LLKKLGKER
+465 
-474 KKRYFPK
+474 
-481 LTDPKDIAIYYANK
+481 
-495 LCKNGGA
+495 
-502 AIFANRTRSVQTIIQ
+502 
-517 QIIDLDSREYDLSGI
+517 SREYDLSGI

-843 TQFIEQQFSDSE
+843 TQFMEQQLSDSE

-867 HKIGKTEEYFPDI
+867 HKIGKIEEYFPDI

-890 IAMQKATGLLIPD
+890 IAMKKATGLLISD

>member
-1 MIFGTNSN
+1 M
-9 YMLKYQKAKAK
+9 
-20 LVEYDISQKDYP
+20 
-32 KFPLNSN
+32 
-39 ELSYPVIYILSR
+39 
-51 YAESI
+51 
-56 IENDETGK
+56 
-64 AEFAPYMVKAS
+64 
-75 QYFDASVGANDRTAY
+75 
-90 DTDFLLSGAAAYF
+90 
-103 LSNDF
+103 
-108 GSSKVLCAALFEKI
+108 
-122 KDTPTMG
+122 
-129 TSQIILRNLL
+129 
-139 GYLLLDK
+139 
-146 VFPISS
+146 
-152 DTFGGEELSR
+152 
-162 ALLFYYTNGEGLP
+162 
-175 NIEQAIRKYRT
+175 
-186 AIYKNND
+186 
-193 PMEIYYVDILLAV
+193 
-206 ITIALSKAAWKLI
+206 
-219 PQYSKLE
+219 
-226 PGQWEEYL
+226 
-234 KSSKSP
+234 
-240 KMLWPAQQLIGKKN
+240 
-254 VLSGENAIVQ
+254 
-264 LPTGVGKTKSIELII
+264 
-279 RSSFLSNRTA
+279 
-289 TAIIVAPLRA
+289 
-299 LCNEIASDMTSAFG
+299 
-313 ESVLINQFS
+313 
-322 DILENDF
+322 
-329 FVDFTLKATILIC
+329 
-342 TPEKLSYIIHH
+342 
-353 QVEFLDEIGLY
+353 
-364 IFDESHMFDDGRRGT
+364 
-379 AYELLISEIRKH
+379 
-391 INTEKQIVLLS
+391 
-402 AVLSN
+402 
-407 AEQIKQW
+407 
-414 LFNEN
+414 
-419 GTLASDPAIKTTPK
+419 
-433 SIGFSSQTRD
+433 
-443 IHYYSEDPEREDFYV
+443 
-458 PRSIEVN
+458 
-465 LLKKLGKER
+465 
-474 KKRYFPK
+474 
-481 LTDPKDIAIYYANK
+481 TDPKDIAIYYANK

-768 LSNDEGSDARV
+768 LSNDEGSDAQV

-793 ANDAEKTLLEKIF
+793 ANDAEKTLLKKIF

-812 AKTVDRVKIKRYS
+812 EKTVDRVKIKRYS

-843 TQFIEQQFSDSE
+843 TQFMEQQLSDSE

-890 IAMQKATGLLIPD
+890 IAMKKATGLLISD

>member
-1 MIFGTNSN
+1 M
-9 YMLKYQKAKAK
+9 
-20 LVEYDISQKDYP
+20 
-32 KFPLNSN
+32 
-39 ELSYPVIYILSR
+39 
-51 YAESI
+51 
-56 IENDETGK
+56 
-64 AEFAPYMVKAS
+64 
-75 QYFDASVGANDRTAY
+75 
-90 DTDFLLSGAAAYF
+90 
-103 LSNDF
+103 
-108 GSSKVLCAALFEKI
+108 
-122 KDTPTMG
+122 
-129 TSQIILRNLL
+129 
-139 GYLLLDK
+139 
-146 VFPISS
+146 
-152 DTFGGEELSR
+152 
-162 ALLFYYTNGEGLP
+162 
-175 NIEQAIRKYRT
+175 
-186 AIYKNND
+186 
-193 PMEIYYVDILLAV
+193 
-206 ITIALSKAAWKLI
+206 
-219 PQYSKLE
+219 
-226 PGQWEEYL
+226 
-234 KSSKSP
+234 
-240 KMLWPAQQLIGKKN
+240 
-254 VLSGENAIVQ
+254 
-264 LPTGVGKTKSIELII
+264 
-279 RSSFLSNRTA
+279 
-289 TAIIVAPLRA
+289 
-299 LCNEIASDMTSAFG
+299 
-313 ESVLINQFS
+313 
-322 DILENDF
+322 
-329 FVDFTLKATILIC
+329 
-342 TPEKLSYIIHH
+342 
-353 QVEFLDEIGLY
+353 
-364 IFDESHMFDDGRRGT
+364 
-379 AYELLISEIRKH
+379 
-391 INTEKQIVLLS
+391 
-402 AVLSN
+402 
-407 AEQIKQW
+407 
-414 LFNEN
+414 
-419 GTLASDPAIKTTPK
+419 
-433 SIGFSSQTRD
+433 
-443 IHYYSEDPEREDFYV
+443 
-458 PRSIEVN
+458 
-465 LLKKLGKER
+465 
-474 KKRYFPK
+474 
-481 LTDPKDIAIYYANK
+481 TDPKDIAIYYANK

-768 LSNDEGSDARV
+768 LSNDEGSDAQV

-793 ANDAEKTLLEKIF
+793 ADDAEKTLLEKIF

-843 TQFIEQQFSDSE
+843 TQFMEQQLSDSE

-890 IAMQKATGLLIPD
+890 IAMKKATGLLISD

-918 FIGNIIDVIDDDD
+918 FIGNIIDVIDTDD

>member
-1 MIFGTNSN
+1 M
-9 YMLKYQKAKAK
+9 
-20 LVEYDISQKDYP
+20 
-32 KFPLNSN
+32 
-39 ELSYPVIYILSR
+39 
-51 YAESI
+51 
-56 IENDETGK
+56 
-64 AEFAPYMVKAS
+64 
-75 QYFDASVGANDRTAY
+75 
-90 DTDFLLSGAAAYF
+90 
-103 LSNDF
+103 
-108 GSSKVLCAALFEKI
+108 
-122 KDTPTMG
+122 
-129 TSQIILRNLL
+129 
-139 GYLLLDK
+139 
-146 VFPISS
+146 
-152 DTFGGEELSR
+152 
-162 ALLFYYTNGEGLP
+162 
-175 NIEQAIRKYRT
+175 
-186 AIYKNND
+186 
-193 PMEIYYVDILLAV
+193 
-206 ITIALSKAAWKLI
+206 
-219 PQYSKLE
+219 
-226 PGQWEEYL
+226 
-234 KSSKSP
+234 
-240 KMLWPAQQLIGKKN
+240 
-254 VLSGENAIVQ
+254 
-264 LPTGVGKTKSIELII
+264 
-279 RSSFLSNRTA
+279 
-289 TAIIVAPLRA
+289 
-299 LCNEIASDMTSAFG
+299 
-313 ESVLINQFS
+313 
-322 DILENDF
+322 
-329 FVDFTLKATILIC
+329 
-342 TPEKLSYIIHH
+342 
-353 QVEFLDEIGLY
+353 
-364 IFDESHMFDDGRRGT
+364 
-379 AYELLISEIRKH
+379 
-391 INTEKQIVLLS
+391 
-402 AVLSN
+402 
-407 AEQIKQW
+407 
-414 LFNEN
+414 
-419 GTLASDPAIKTTPK
+419 
-433 SIGFSSQTRD
+433 
-443 IHYYSEDPEREDFYV
+443 
-458 PRSIEVN
+458 
-465 LLKKLGKER
+465 LKKLGKER

-655 KNNRRNGGFYKW
+655 KNNRSNGGFYKW

-694 INHDD
+694 INRDD
-699 HVKGVYIANYI
+699 YVKGVYIANYI

-722 CYEKILQA
+722 CYEKILQT

-743 VAVLKTALTVRQH
+743 VAVLKTALTIRQH
-756 VIETIENHLCFV
+756 VVETIENHLCFV
-768 LSNDEGSDARV
+768 LSNDEGSDAQV

-843 TQFIEQQFSDSE
+843 TQFMEQQLSDSE

-867 HKIGKTEEYFPDI
+867 HKIGRTEEYFPDI

-890 IAMQKATGLLIPD
+890 IAMQKATGLLISD

-909 KLISYEFSF
+909 KLVSYEFSF
-918 FIGNIIDVIDDDD
+918 FIGNIIDVIDTDD

>member
-1 MIFGTNSN
+1 M
-9 YMLKYQKAKAK
+9 
-20 LVEYDISQKDYP
+20 
-32 KFPLNSN
+32 
-39 ELSYPVIYILSR
+39 
-51 YAESI
+51 
-56 IENDETGK
+56 
-64 AEFAPYMVKAS
+64 
-75 QYFDASVGANDRTAY
+75 
-90 DTDFLLSGAAAYF
+90 TDS
-103 LSNDF
+103 
-108 GSSKVLCAALFEKI
+108 
-122 KDTPTMG
+122 
-129 TSQIILRNLL
+129 
-139 GYLLLDK
+139 
-146 VFPISS
+146 
-152 DTFGGEELSR
+152 
-162 ALLFYYTNGEGLP
+162 
-175 NIEQAIRKYRT
+175 
-186 AIYKNND
+186 
-193 PMEIYYVDILLAV
+193 
-206 ITIALSKAAWKLI
+206 
-219 PQYSKLE
+219 
-226 PGQWEEYL
+226 
-234 KSSKSP
+234 
-240 KMLWPAQQLIGKKN
+240 
-254 VLSGENAIVQ
+254 
-264 LPTGVGKTKSIELII
+264 
-279 RSSFLSNRTA
+279 
-289 TAIIVAPLRA
+289 
-299 LCNEIASDMTSAFG
+299 
-313 ESVLINQFS
+313 
-322 DILENDF
+322 
-329 FVDFTLKATILIC
+329 
-342 TPEKLSYIIHH
+342 
-353 QVEFLDEIGLY
+353 
-364 IFDESHMFDDGRRGT
+364 
-379 AYELLISEIRKH
+379 
-391 INTEKQIVLLS
+391 
-402 AVLSN
+402 
-407 AEQIKQW
+407 
-414 LFNEN
+414 
-419 GTLASDPAIKTTPK
+419 
-433 SIGFSSQTRD
+433 
-443 IHYYSEDPEREDFYV
+443 
-458 PRSIEVN
+458 
-465 LLKKLGKER
+465 
-474 KKRYFPK
+474 
-481 LTDPKDIAIYYANK
+481 KDIAIYYANK

-655 KNNRRNGGFYKW
+655 KNNRSNGGFYKW
-667 ENCVKMFDSHAAE
+667 ENCVKMFDSHASE
-680 PCESSILWLVQDIE
+680 PCESSILWLAQDIE

-699 HVKGVYIANYI
+699 YVKGVYIANYI

-743 VAVLKTALTVRQH
+743 VTVLKTALTVRQH
-756 VIETIENHLCFV
+756 VVETIENHLCFV
-768 LSNDEGSDARV
+768 LSNDEGSDAQV

-843 TQFIEQQFSDSE
+843 TQFMEQQLSDSE

-940 KLLLLQRKLKYGVCS
+940 KLLLLQRKLKYGACS

>member
-391 INTEKQIVLLS
+391 IN
-402 AVLSN
+402 
-407 AEQIKQW
+407 
-414 LFNEN
+414 
-419 GTLASDPAIKTTPK
+419 
-433 SIGFSSQTRD
+433 
-443 IHYYSEDPEREDFYV
+443 
-458 PRSIEVN
+458 
-465 LLKKLGKER
+465 
-474 KKRYFPK
+474 
-481 LTDPKDIAIYYANK
+481 
-495 LCKNGGA
+495 
-502 AIFANRTRSVQTIIQ
+502 
-517 QIIDLDSREYDLSGI
+517 SREYDLSGI

-730 YERKKQTPMNQKS
+730 YLHLRLRHHRLYGCRHPVPWS
-743 VAVLKTALTVRQH
+743 ADDPLHGRWRLRRCLP
-756 VIETIENHLCFV
+756 HLCPMV
-768 LSNDEGSDARV
+768 
-779 VALELCKETLAYFM
+779 
-793 ANDAEKTLLEKIF
+793 
-806 DVIAQK
+806 
-812 AKTVDRVKIKRYS
+812 
-825 KSMLGIDDA
+825 
-834 LIIEAWLAE
+834 
-843 TQFIEQQFSDSE
+843 
-855 IFEMLLSFFIDT
+855 
-867 HKIGKTEEYFPDI
+867 
-880 CRMWLDGYSF
+880 GYLHRRCP
-890 IAMQKATGLLIPD
+890 GGPPL
-903 IESLCS
+903 
-909 KLISYEFSF
+909 
-918 FIGNIIDVIDDDD
+918 
-931 DENRALLVS
+931 
-940 KLLLLQRKLKYGVCS
+940 
-955 ETAISICEKVFNDR
+955 
-969 LLANSI
+969 
-975 AEQIGA
+975 
-981 ESIDTNHIIDA
+981 
-992 LKMCKEKILG
+992 
-1002 FLSVYP
+1002 
-1008 TYFSVRI
+1008 
-1015 NWICK
+1015 

>member
-1 MIFGTNSN
+1 M
-9 YMLKYQKAKAK
+9 
-20 LVEYDISQKDYP
+20 
-32 KFPLNSN
+32 
-39 ELSYPVIYILSR
+39 
-51 YAESI
+51 
-56 IENDETGK
+56 
-64 AEFAPYMVKAS
+64 
-75 QYFDASVGANDRTAY
+75 
-90 DTDFLLSGAAAYF
+90 
-103 LSNDF
+103 
-108 GSSKVLCAALFEKI
+108 
-122 KDTPTMG
+122 
-129 TSQIILRNLL
+129 
-139 GYLLLDK
+139 
-146 VFPISS
+146 
-152 DTFGGEELSR
+152 
-162 ALLFYYTNGEGLP
+162 
-175 NIEQAIRKYRT
+175 
-186 AIYKNND
+186 
-193 PMEIYYVDILLAV
+193 
-206 ITIALSKAAWKLI
+206 
-219 PQYSKLE
+219 
-226 PGQWEEYL
+226 
-234 KSSKSP
+234 
-240 KMLWPAQQLIGKKN
+240 
-254 VLSGENAIVQ
+254 
-264 LPTGVGKTKSIELII
+264 
-279 RSSFLSNRTA
+279 
-289 TAIIVAPLRA
+289 
-299 LCNEIASDMTSAFG
+299 
-313 ESVLINQFS
+313 
-322 DILENDF
+322 
-329 FVDFTLKATILIC
+329 
-342 TPEKLSYIIHH
+342 
-353 QVEFLDEIGLY
+353 
-364 IFDESHMFDDGRRGT
+364 
-379 AYELLISEIRKH
+379 
-391 INTEKQIVLLS
+391 
-402 AVLSN
+402 
-407 AEQIKQW
+407 
-414 LFNEN
+414 
-419 GTLASDPAIKTTPK
+419 
-433 SIGFSSQTRD
+433 
-443 IHYYSEDPEREDFYV
+443 
-458 PRSIEVN
+458 
-465 LLKKLGKER
+465 LKKLGKER

-843 TQFIEQQFSDSE
+843 TQFMEQQLSDSE

-867 HKIGKTEEYFPDI
+867 HKIGKIEEYFPDI

-890 IAMQKATGLLIPD
+890 IAMKKATGLLISD

>member
-1 MIFGTNSN
+1 M
-9 YMLKYQKAKAK
+9 
-20 LVEYDISQKDYP
+20 
-32 KFPLNSN
+32 FPL
-39 ELSYPVIYILSR
+39 
-51 YAESI
+51 
-56 IENDETGK
+56 
-64 AEFAPYMVKAS
+64 
-75 QYFDASVGANDRTAY
+75 
-90 DTDFLLSGAAAYF
+90 
-103 LSNDF
+103 
-108 GSSKVLCAALFEKI
+108 
-122 KDTPTMG
+122 
-129 TSQIILRNLL
+129 
-139 GYLLLDK
+139 
-146 VFPISS
+146 
-152 DTFGGEELSR
+152 
-162 ALLFYYTNGEGLP
+162 YT
-175 NIEQAIRKYRT
+175 
-186 AIYKNND
+186 
-193 PMEIYYVDILLAV
+193 
-206 ITIALSKAAWKLI
+206 
-219 PQYSKLE
+219 
-226 PGQWEEYL
+226 
-234 KSSKSP
+234 
-240 KMLWPAQQLIGKKN
+240 
-254 VLSGENAIVQ
+254 
-264 LPTGVGKTKSIELII
+264 
-279 RSSFLSNRTA
+279 
-289 TAIIVAPLRA
+289 VA
-299 LCNEIASDMTSAFG
+299 
-313 ESVLINQFS
+313 
-322 DILENDF
+322 
-329 FVDFTLKATILIC
+329 
-342 TPEKLSYIIHH
+342 
-353 QVEFLDEIGLY
+353 
-364 IFDESHMFDDGRRGT
+364 
-379 AYELLISEIRKH
+379 
-391 INTEKQIVLLS
+391 
-402 AVLSN
+402 
-407 AEQIKQW
+407 
-414 LFNEN
+414 
-419 GTLASDPAIKTTPK
+419 
-433 SIGFSSQTRD
+433 
-443 IHYYSEDPEREDFYV
+443 
-458 PRSIEVN
+458 
-465 LLKKLGKER
+465 KER

-722 CYEKILQA
+722 CYEKILQT

-743 VAVLKTALTVRQH
+743 VAVLKTALTIRQH
-756 VIETIENHLCFV
+756 VVETIENHLCFV
-768 LSNDEGSDARV
+768 LSNDEGSDAQV

-843 TQFIEQQFSDSE
+843 TQFMEQQLSDSE

-867 HKIGKTEEYFPDI
+867 HKIGRTEEYFPDI

-890 IAMQKATGLLIPD
+890 IAMQKATGLLISD

-909 KLISYEFSF
+909 KLVSYEFSF
-918 FIGNIIDVIDDDD
+918 FIGNIIDVIDTDD

>member
-1 MIFGTNSN
+1 M
-9 YMLKYQKAKAK
+9 
-20 LVEYDISQKDYP
+20 
-32 KFPLNSN
+32 
-39 ELSYPVIYILSR
+39 
-51 YAESI
+51 
-56 IENDETGK
+56 
-64 AEFAPYMVKAS
+64 
-75 QYFDASVGANDRTAY
+75 
-90 DTDFLLSGAAAYF
+90 TDS
-103 LSNDF
+103 
-108 GSSKVLCAALFEKI
+108 
-122 KDTPTMG
+122 
-129 TSQIILRNLL
+129 
-139 GYLLLDK
+139 
-146 VFPISS
+146 
-152 DTFGGEELSR
+152 
-162 ALLFYYTNGEGLP
+162 
-175 NIEQAIRKYRT
+175 
-186 AIYKNND
+186 
-193 PMEIYYVDILLAV
+193 
-206 ITIALSKAAWKLI
+206 
-219 PQYSKLE
+219 
-226 PGQWEEYL
+226 
-234 KSSKSP
+234 
-240 KMLWPAQQLIGKKN
+240 
-254 VLSGENAIVQ
+254 
-264 LPTGVGKTKSIELII
+264 
-279 RSSFLSNRTA
+279 
-289 TAIIVAPLRA
+289 
-299 LCNEIASDMTSAFG
+299 
-313 ESVLINQFS
+313 
-322 DILENDF
+322 
-329 FVDFTLKATILIC
+329 
-342 TPEKLSYIIHH
+342 
-353 QVEFLDEIGLY
+353 
-364 IFDESHMFDDGRRGT
+364 
-379 AYELLISEIRKH
+379 
-391 INTEKQIVLLS
+391 
-402 AVLSN
+402 
-407 AEQIKQW
+407 
-414 LFNEN
+414 
-419 GTLASDPAIKTTPK
+419 
-433 SIGFSSQTRD
+433 
-443 IHYYSEDPEREDFYV
+443 
-458 PRSIEVN
+458 
-465 LLKKLGKER
+465 
-474 KKRYFPK
+474 
-481 LTDPKDIAIYYANK
+481 KDIAIYYANK

-655 KNNRRNGGFYKW
+655 KNNRSNGGFYKW
-667 ENCVKMFDSHAAE
+667 ENCVKMFDSHASE
-680 PCESSILWLVQDIE
+680 PCESSILWLAQDIE

-699 HVKGVYIANYI
+699 YVKGVYIANYI

-743 VAVLKTALTVRQH
+743 VTVLKTALTVRHH
-756 VIETIENHLCFV
+756 VVETIENHLCFV
-768 LSNDEGSDARV
+768 LSNDEGSDAQV

-843 TQFIEQQFSDSE
+843 TQFMEQQLSDSE

-940 KLLLLQRKLKYGVCS
+940 KLLLLQRKLKYGACS

>member
-1 MIFGTNSN
+1 M
-9 YMLKYQKAKAK
+9 
-20 LVEYDISQKDYP
+20 
-32 KFPLNSN
+32 
-39 ELSYPVIYILSR
+39 
-51 YAESI
+51 
-56 IENDETGK
+56 
-64 AEFAPYMVKAS
+64 
-75 QYFDASVGANDRTAY
+75 
-90 DTDFLLSGAAAYF
+90 
-103 LSNDF
+103 
-108 GSSKVLCAALFEKI
+108 
-122 KDTPTMG
+122 
-129 TSQIILRNLL
+129 
-139 GYLLLDK
+139 
-146 VFPISS
+146 
-152 DTFGGEELSR
+152 
-162 ALLFYYTNGEGLP
+162 
-175 NIEQAIRKYRT
+175 
-186 AIYKNND
+186 
-193 PMEIYYVDILLAV
+193 
-206 ITIALSKAAWKLI
+206 
-219 PQYSKLE
+219 
-226 PGQWEEYL
+226 
-234 KSSKSP
+234 
-240 KMLWPAQQLIGKKN
+240 
-254 VLSGENAIVQ
+254 
-264 LPTGVGKTKSIELII
+264 
-279 RSSFLSNRTA
+279 
-289 TAIIVAPLRA
+289 
-299 LCNEIASDMTSAFG
+299 
-313 ESVLINQFS
+313 
-322 DILENDF
+322 
-329 FVDFTLKATILIC
+329 
-342 TPEKLSYIIHH
+342 
-353 QVEFLDEIGLY
+353 
-364 IFDESHMFDDGRRGT
+364 
-379 AYELLISEIRKH
+379 
-391 INTEKQIVLLS
+391 
-402 AVLSN
+402 
-407 AEQIKQW
+407 
-414 LFNEN
+414 
-419 GTLASDPAIKTTPK
+419 
-433 SIGFSSQTRD
+433 
-443 IHYYSEDPEREDFYV
+443 
-458 PRSIEVN
+458 
-465 LLKKLGKER
+465 LKKLGKER
-474 KKRYFPK
+474 KKRYFPN

-655 KNNRRNGGFYKW
+655 KNNRSNGGFYKW

-694 INHDD
+694 INRDD
-699 HVKGVYIANYI
+699 YVKGVYIANYI

-743 VAVLKTALTVRQH
+743 VTVLKTALTVRQH
-756 VIETIENHLCFV
+756 VVETIENHLCFV
-768 LSNDEGSDARV
+768 LSNDEGSDAQV

>member
-1 MIFGTNSN
+1 M
-9 YMLKYQKAKAK
+9 
-20 LVEYDISQKDYP
+20 
-32 KFPLNSN
+32 
-39 ELSYPVIYILSR
+39 
-51 YAESI
+51 
-56 IENDETGK
+56 
-64 AEFAPYMVKAS
+64 
-75 QYFDASVGANDRTAY
+75 
-90 DTDFLLSGAAAYF
+90 
-103 LSNDF
+103 
-108 GSSKVLCAALFEKI
+108 
-122 KDTPTMG
+122 
-129 TSQIILRNLL
+129 
-139 GYLLLDK
+139 
-146 VFPISS
+146 
-152 DTFGGEELSR
+152 
-162 ALLFYYTNGEGLP
+162 
-175 NIEQAIRKYRT
+175 
-186 AIYKNND
+186 
-193 PMEIYYVDILLAV
+193 
-206 ITIALSKAAWKLI
+206 
-219 PQYSKLE
+219 
-226 PGQWEEYL
+226 
-234 KSSKSP
+234 
-240 KMLWPAQQLIGKKN
+240 
-254 VLSGENAIVQ
+254 
-264 LPTGVGKTKSIELII
+264 
-279 RSSFLSNRTA
+279 
-289 TAIIVAPLRA
+289 
-299 LCNEIASDMTSAFG
+299 
-313 ESVLINQFS
+313 
-322 DILENDF
+322 
-329 FVDFTLKATILIC
+329 
-342 TPEKLSYIIHH
+342 
-353 QVEFLDEIGLY
+353 
-364 IFDESHMFDDGRRGT
+364 
-379 AYELLISEIRKH
+379 
-391 INTEKQIVLLS
+391 
-402 AVLSN
+402 
-407 AEQIKQW
+407 
-414 LFNEN
+414 
-419 GTLASDPAIKTTPK
+419 
-433 SIGFSSQTRD
+433 
-443 IHYYSEDPEREDFYV
+443 
-458 PRSIEVN
+458 
-465 LLKKLGKER
+465 
-474 KKRYFPK
+474 
-481 LTDPKDIAIYYANK
+481 TDPKDIAIYYANK

-730 YERKKQTPMNQKS
+730 YERKKQTPMNPKS

-768 LSNDEGSDARV
+768 LSNDEGSDAQV

-843 TQFIEQQFSDSE
+843 TQFMEQQLSDSE

-890 IAMQKATGLLIPD
+890 IAMKKATGLLISD

-975 AEQIGA
+975 TEQIGA